1 MAQTHRPRPDNSAP
15 EELSRESHGEAV
27 WPHRLAW
34 ATAGATVF
42 LLFVGGLVTSLRVG
56 LAVPDWPTTFG
67 YNMFL
72 FPWSAMVGGVFYE
85 HSHRLV
91 ASAVGLLTVL
101 LAVSLWLWE
110 RRRWVR
116 WLGAAALLLVVAQGI
131 IGGLRVVLL
140 EVAFAIL
147 HACLAQA
154 FFALAVSLALFTSA
168 EWPGPPRWMPRREA
182 VSLRSLCLSAALVIY
197 VQGILGALLRHTGAM
212 LMPHLFVA
220 GLMVGLVSWLS
231 ARVWRYRFDHP
242 ELWRPGLLLGAL
254 VLAQI
259 LLGLSSYLSNF
270 WAWPP
275 VPVVVLLTTLH
286 AVTGSVTFA
295 TAVVLIL
302 RCYRVS
308 APADFV
314 GAPDSVLASAPG
326 ASQRT
331 A

>member
-1 MAQTHRPRPDNSAP
+1 MS
-15 EELSRESHGEAV
+15 ESNWGV
-27 WPHRLAW
+27 PWPHRLAW

-72 FPWSAMVGGVFYE
+72 FPWSGMVGGVFYE
-85 HSHRLV
+85 HSHRLI
-91 ASAVGLLTVL
+91 ASAVGLLTVF
-101 LAVSLWLWE
+101 LAASLWLWE

-116 WLGAAALLLVVAQGI
+116 WLGAAALLLVVFQGV

-147 HACLAQA
+147 HACFAQA
-154 FFALAVSLALFTSA
+154 FFALAVSLALFTSDR
-168 EWPGPPRWMPRREA
+168 WPARSRWMSREEA
-182 VSLRSLCLSAALVIY
+182 VPLRTLCVSAALVIY
-197 VQGILGALLRHTGAM
+197 VQGILGALVRHIGTM

-220 GLMVGLVSWLS
+220 GMMVVLVSWLGE
-231 ARVWRYRFDHP
+231 RVWRHRVDHP
-242 ELWRPGLLLGAL
+242 ELWRPAALLCGL

-259 LLGLSSYLSNF
+259 LLGSSSYLGKF
-270 WAWPP
+270 WTWLP
-275 VPVVVLLTTLH
+275 VPVVVVLTTFHMVSGAL
-286 AVTGSVTFA
+286 AFA
-295 TAVVLIL
+295 TAVVLTV
-302 RCYRVS
+302 RCYRLP

-314 GAPDSVLASAPG
+314 GALGSVLAPAPG

-331 A
+331 AS

>member
-1 MAQTHRPRPDNSAP
+1 MS
-15 EELSRESHGEAV
+15 ESNREAV

-110 RRRWVR
+110 RRRWVC

-140 EVAFAIL
+140 EVVFAIL
-147 HACLAQA
+147 HACFAQA

-168 EWPGPPRWMPRREA
+168 EWPVWSRWMPRQEV
-182 VSLRSLCLSAALVIY
+182 VSLRTLCLAVALVIY

-242 ELWRPGLLLGAL
+242 ELWRPGSLLGAL

-259 LLGLSSYLSNF
+259 LLGFISYLGKF
-270 WAWPP
+270 WAWLP
-275 VPVVVLLTTLH
+275 VPVVVLVTTFH
-286 AVTGSVTFA
+286 MVTGAVTFA

-302 RCYRVS
+302 RCYRL
-308 APADFV
+308 AATADFA
-314 GAPDSVLASAPG
+314 GAPGDVFAPAPG
-326 ASQRT
+326 ASHRT